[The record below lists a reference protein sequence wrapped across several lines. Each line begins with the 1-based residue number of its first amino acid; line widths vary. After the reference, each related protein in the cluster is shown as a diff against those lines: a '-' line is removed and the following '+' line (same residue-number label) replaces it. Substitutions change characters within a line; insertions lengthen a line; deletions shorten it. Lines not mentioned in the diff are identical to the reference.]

1 MDLGNYKILVLLIA
15 VIGKEAESSRPKAEV
30 HTSRTAKNLTKN
42 VGQSWLFS
50 V

>member
-30 HTSRTAKNLTKN
+30 YTLRAGLQKI
-42 VGQSWLFS
+42 
-50 V
+50 